1 MSDFPPAQR
10 IKSNGISLCVHQAGP
25 KHGLPV
31 LLLHGWPELARSWKH
46 QIGPLAAAGFRVIAP
61 DMRGFGGS
69 DAPKAVSAYGIDTLV
84 ADMTGLLD
92 ALGHERAVWAGHDW
106 GGLVVWPA
114 ALLAPDRVCGVI
126 GVNTPHLPRPPLS
139 PLDLLV
145 QRFGEDH
152 YFNRF
157 QEEGLAESAL
167 EGREDDFFAF
177 IFARPP
183 ERPSRRLPKGVPP
196 GMTHLLKRFAEFTGR
211 DEALIAVPAAERAHY
226 AAAYRRSGFRGG
238 INYYR
243 NVTANWRRMDGVD
256 LTVRQ
261 PALMIGA
268 ELDPFLPPGFMDGM
282 EERVPD
288 LQKHVIKGCGHWTQW
303 EAADALAR
311 LMIAWLRKRQQDL
324 TS

>member
-10 IKSNGISLCVHQAGP
+10 IRTNGIALSVHQAGP
-25 KHGLPV
+25 RDGLPV
-31 LLLHGWPELARSWKH
+31 LLLHGWPELARSWKN
-46 QIGPLAAAGFRVIAP
+46 QIGPLAAAGCRVIAP
-61 DMRGFGGS
+61 DMRGFGAS
-69 DAPKAVSAYGIDTLV
+69 DAPEDVAAYGIDTLI

-92 ALGHERAVWAGHDW
+92 ALGHEQAVWAGHDW
-106 GGLVVWPA
+106 GGLIVWPA
-114 ALLAPDRVCGVI
+114 AVLVPERVAGVI
-126 GVNTPHLPRPPLS
+126 GVNTPHLPRPPAS

-157 QEEGLAESAL
+157 QPEGLAESML

-177 IFARPP
+177 IFT
-183 ERPSRRLPKGVPP
+183 RLPARLARAAQAEI
-196 GMTHLLKRFAEFTGR
+196 THLLKLFAAFDPAAVQER
-211 DEALIAVPAAERAHY
+211 HIAVPAHERARY

-243 NVTANWRRMDGVD
+243 NVTANWRRMAGVD

-268 ELDPFLPPGFMDGM
+268 ELDPFLPPVFMDGM

-288 LQKHVIKGCGHWTQW
+288 LQKHVIRGCGHWTQW
-303 EAADALAR
+303 EAPEALAA
-311 LMIAWLRKRQQDL
+311 LMTAWLRARREEL
-324 TS
+324 MPAH

>member
-1 MSDFPPAQR
+1 MCDFPPAQR
-10 IKSNGISLCVHQAGP
+10 IRSNGITLSVHLSGP
-25 KHGLPV
+25 EAGLPV
-31 LLLHGWPELARSWKH
+31 LLLHGWPELARSWKN
-46 QIGPLAAAGFRVIAP
+46 QVKPLAAAGFRIIAP
-61 DMRGFGGS
+61 DLRGFGGS
-69 DAPKAVSAYGIDTLV
+69 DAPGDVAAYGIDTII

-106 GGLVVWPA
+106 GGLIVWPA
-114 ALLAPDRVCGVI
+114 AVLVPDRVAGVI

-157 QEEGLAESAL
+157 QQEGLAESL
-167 EGREDDFFAF
+167 FEGREDDFFAF
-177 IFARPP
+177 IFT
-183 ERPSRRLPKGVPP
+183 RLPGRLPAQSQAE
-196 GMTHLLKRFAEFTGR
+196 MTHLLKLFAAFDPAHVQESR
-211 DEALIAVPAAERAHY
+211 IAVPAAERAHY
-226 AAAYRRSGFRGG
+226 AAAYKKSGFRGG

-243 NVTANWRRMDGVD
+243 NVTANWRRMAGVD

-268 ELDPFLPPGFMDGM
+268 EHDPYLPPVFMDGM

-288 LQKHVIKGCGHWTQW
+288 LQKHIIKGCGHWTQW
-303 EAADALAR
+303 EAPDELTA
-311 LMIAWLRKRQQDL
+311 LMIAWLRQRLLDL
-324 TS
+324 GSGT